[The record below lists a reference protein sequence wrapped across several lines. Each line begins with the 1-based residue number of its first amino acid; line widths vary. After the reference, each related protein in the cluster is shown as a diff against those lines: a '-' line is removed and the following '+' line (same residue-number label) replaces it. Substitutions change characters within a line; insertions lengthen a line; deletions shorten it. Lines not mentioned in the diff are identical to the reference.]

1 MNSFAVRPKMRH
13 STLSLLFVLAMI
25 SCVPS
30 AAPLKGVLAPDRSL
44 PSLALPPGH
53 RHLVFKWEYQEGD
66 IAARG
71 DGSVRTAAPDSA
83 RLDFFLGGGLGAGA
97 AVLIGDSLRSPN
109 AELARRYIPPS
120 PMMWAALGR
129 LAIPALPDTVVRVD
143 GDLLRADVGKPVQW
157 RVGIRGDTLVEL
169 QHISGGKITESL
181 TRGPSGVL
189 TYEAPGARRRLELT
203 FLRDQLG
210 SFNASIWS
218 L

>member
-1 MNSFAVRPKMRH
+1 MKIRTLFALMVA
-13 STLSLLFVLAMI
+13 SAVG
-25 SCVPS
+25 CVPS
-30 AAPLKGVLAPDRSL
+30 AAPLKGVPAPDRTL
-44 PSLALPPGH
+44 PSLSLPVGH
-53 RHLVFKWEYQEGD
+53 RHLVFRWEYQEGE

-97 AVLIGDSLRSPN
+97 AVLIGDSLRSPH

-120 PMMWAALGR
+120 PMMWAVLGR
-129 LAIPALPDTVVRVD
+129 LAIPPLPDTVVRID
-143 GDLLRADVGKPVQW
+143 GDLLRADVGSPVQW

-169 QHISGGKITESL
+169 QHISGGKIIESI
-181 TRGPSGVL
+181 TRAANGVL

-203 FLRDQLG
+203 FLRDQPG
-210 SFNASIWS
+210 SFDASIWG

>member
-1 MNSFAVRPKMRH
+1 MKLFSAWSAMSYSR
-13 STLSLLFVLAMI
+13 LSVLAIAAAI

-44 PSLALPPGH
+44 PTLSLQSGH
-53 RHLVFKWEYQEGD
+53 RHLVFKWDYQEGD

-71 DGSVRTAAPDSA
+71 DGAVRTAAPDSA

-97 AVLIGDSLRSPN
+97 AVLIGDSLRSPR
-109 AELARRYIPPS
+109 ADLVRRYIPPT
-120 PMMWAALGR
+120 PMMWAVLGR
-129 LAIPALPDTVVRVD
+129 LAIPALADTVVRVD
-143 GDLLRADVGKPVQW
+143 GDLLRADVGNPVQW
-157 RVGIRGDTLVEL
+157 RVGIRGDTVVEL

-181 TRGPSGVL
+181 TRGANGVL

-203 FLRDQLG
+203 FLRDQPG
-210 SFNASIWS
+210 SFDASIWS